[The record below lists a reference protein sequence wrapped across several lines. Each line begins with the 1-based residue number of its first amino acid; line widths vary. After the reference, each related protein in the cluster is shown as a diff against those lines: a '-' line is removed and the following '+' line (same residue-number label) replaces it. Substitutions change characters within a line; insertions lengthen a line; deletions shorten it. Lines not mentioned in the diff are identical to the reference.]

1 MLAQR
6 FIFRY
11 LLAIFVVVL
20 TFALRIWLIPLTG
33 VGAPFVLF
41 FAAVLV
47 TTLFAGVG
55 PGIWAV
61 LLSIGLAAYTFV
73 VGAGYPVFQA
83 VFQSLFFAVDGSVV
97 VYLMFLMKKGR
108 HAIEDSNLQLRESE
122 ERFRLTIDEA
132 PIGIALVSLDTRFVR
147 VNRVLCEILGYT
159 ASELTTLKVRDITH
173 PDDIDERD
181 VLAGRRLARGEI
193 TRYQVEKRHIRKDGS
208 VGDIMVSGSMLHGN
222 DGAPLFYI
230 CHFEDIT
237 ARKRLENGQRFLAEA
252 GAVLASSLDYE
263 ETLGNVAQLA
273 VRDLADFCIVGIIE
287 ENGIIRP
294 LKVSSRDPS
303 KAWVCDLFMQVPI
316 REPRSSLIAPVLEN
330 RQTVFIPFL
339 SPETVSSLPDEGRKA
354 LRAGDVNSFIAVPLL
369 AHGKLLGLIVFLSSA
384 GFRKYEQSDVRL
396 AEELARRA
404 ALSIENA
411 RLFGEAQRAIK
422 TREDVLAVVSHDLKN
437 PLSNIQL
444 VVRLFRDMDGIDTE
458 QVRKF
463 VDTVQRA
470 SDEMR
475 ALITDLLDFAR
486 IENGTFSVVLSA
498 DRLSSVVFP
507 VIDRIRVLAE
517 AKQQKIDLDLPSS
530 LPEIAVDAHR
540 LRQVISNLLSNAIK
554 FTPSQGVIRVT
565 ARQRDNEILVSVSDT
580 GPGIP
585 QEHLSK
591 IFDRFW
597 RAPGTKPSGSGLG
610 LAIAKGIVLAH
621 GGTIWAASEFGK
633 GSSFFFTIPLATL
646 DTSNPTKRAA

>member
-1 MLAQR
+1 
-6 FIFRY
+6 
-11 LLAIFVVVL
+11 
-20 TFALRIWLIPLTG
+20 
-33 VGAPFVLF
+33 
-41 FAAVLV
+41 
-47 TTLFAGVG
+47 
-55 PGIWAV
+55 
-61 LLSIGLAAYTFV
+61 
-73 VGAGYPVFQA
+73 
-83 VFQSLFFAVDGSVV
+83 
-97 VYLMFLMKKGR
+97 MKKGR
-108 HAIEDSNLQLRESE
+108 HAIEDSNVQLRESE

-159 ASELTTLKVRDITH
+159 ASELTTLTVRDITH

-181 VLAGRRLARGEI
+181 VLVGCRLARGEI
-193 TRYQVEKRHIRKDGS
+193 TRHQVEKRYIRKDGS
-208 VGDIMVSGSMLHGN
+208 VVDIMVSGSMLHGN
-222 DGAPLFYI
+222 DGAPQFYI

-237 ARKRLENGQRFLAEA
+237 ERKRLENGQGFLAEA

-273 VRDLADFCIVGIIE
+273 VRDLADFCVISIIGE
-287 ENGIIRP
+287 DGIIRR
-294 LKVSSRDPS
+294 LKVASRDPS
-303 KAWVCDLFMQVPI
+303 KAWICDIFMQFPL
-316 REPRSSLIAPVLEN
+316 PKPGSSLIAPVLEN
-330 RQTVFIPFL
+330 KRTVFIPFL
-339 SPETVSSLPDEGRKA
+339 SPETLSSLSEVGREA
-354 LRAGDVNSFIAVPLL
+354 FRAGDVNSFIAVPLL

-384 GFRKYEQSDVRL
+384 GFRVYGQSDVQL

-437 PLSNIQL
+437 PLSNIEL
-444 VVRLFRDMDGIDTE
+444 VVHLFRDMDEIDIE

-463 VDTVQRA
+463 ADKVQRA
-470 SDEMR
+470 AEEMS
-475 ALITDLLDFAR
+475 ALITDLLDFAHM
-486 IENGTFSVVLSA
+486 ENGTFSVVLST

-517 AKQQKIDLDLPSS
+517 GKQQKIDVDLASS

-540 LRQVISNLLSNAIK
+540 LRQVVSNLLGNAIK
-554 FTPSQGVIRVT
+554 FTPRHGMIRLT
-565 ARQRDNEILVSVSDT
+565 ARQRDDAILISVSDT

-597 RAPGTKPSGSGLG
+597 RAPGTQQTGSGLG

-621 GGTIWAASEFGK
+621 GGTIWAESEFGK
-633 GSSFFFTIPLATL
+633 GTRFFFTLPLATTDKNRDARL
-646 DTSNPTKRAA
+646 NEPNEAA

>member
-1 MLAQR
+1 
-6 FIFRY
+6 
-11 LLAIFVVVL
+11 
-20 TFALRIWLIPLTG
+20 
-33 VGAPFVLF
+33 
-41 FAAVLV
+41 
-47 TTLFAGVG
+47 
-55 PGIWAV
+55 
-61 LLSIGLAAYTFV
+61 
-73 VGAGYPVFQA
+73 
-83 VFQSLFFAVDGSVV
+83 
-97 VYLMFLMKKGR
+97 MKKGR
-108 HAIEDSNLQLRESE
+108 HAIEDSNVQLRESE

-159 ASELTTLKVRDITH
+159 AAELTTLTVRDITH

-181 VLAGRRLARGEI
+181 VLVGCRLARGEI
-193 TRYQVEKRHIRKDGS
+193 TRHQVEKRYIRKDGS
-208 VGDIMVSGSMLHGN
+208 VVDIMVSGSMLHGN
-222 DGAPLFYI
+222 DGAPQFYI

-237 ARKRLENGQRFLAEA
+237 ERKRLENGQGFLAEA

-273 VRDLADFCIVGIIE
+273 VRDLADFCVIGIIGE
-287 ENGIIRP
+287 DGIIRR
-294 LKVSSRDPS
+294 LKVASRDPS
-303 KAWVCDLFMQVPI
+303 KAWICDIFMQFPL
-316 REPRSSLIAPVLEN
+316 PKPGSSLIAPVLEN
-330 RQTVFIPFL
+330 KRTVFIPFL
-339 SPETVSSLPDEGRKA
+339 SPETLSSLSEVGREA
-354 LRAGDVNSFIAVPLL
+354 FRAGDVNSFIAVPLL

-384 GFRKYEQSDVRL
+384 GFRVYGQSDVQL

-437 PLSNIQL
+437 PLSNIEL
-444 VVRLFRDMDGIDTE
+444 VVHLFRDMDEIDIE

-463 VDTVQRA
+463 ADKVQRA
-470 SDEMR
+470 AEEMS
-475 ALITDLLDFAR
+475 ALITDLLDFAHM
-486 IENGTFSVVLSA
+486 ENGTFSVVLST

-517 AKQQKIDLDLPSS
+517 GKQQKIDVDLASS

-540 LRQVISNLLSNAIK
+540 LRQVVSNLLGNAIK
-554 FTPSQGVIRVT
+554 FTPRHGMIRLT
-565 ARQRDNEILVSVSDT
+565 ARQRDDAILISVSDT

-597 RAPGTKPSGSGLG
+597 RAPGTQQTGSGLG

-621 GGTIWAASEFGK
+621 GGTIWAESEFGK
-633 GSSFFFTIPLATL
+633 GTRFLFTLPLATTDKNRDAGL
-646 DTSNPTKRAA
+646 NEPNEAA